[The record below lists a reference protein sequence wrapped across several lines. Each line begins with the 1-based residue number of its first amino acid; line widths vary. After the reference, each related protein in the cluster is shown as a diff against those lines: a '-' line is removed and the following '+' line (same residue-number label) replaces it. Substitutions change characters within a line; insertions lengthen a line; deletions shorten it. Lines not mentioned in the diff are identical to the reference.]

1 MKKQIWSVF
10 VATISTSLL
19 AQTNAPELTPTPA
32 TPPPAVTAP
41 ATTGVEPVPAVTN
54 APARKKVVPRK
65 KRKLSAAKEAMFTE
79 TPVALVPGPA
89 EVGVNNVNVRGQA
102 GLKGEVIAH
111 LHQGD
116 AVTVLEQI
124 NLQKHKAD
132 EPAQWAKIAYPTNAN
147 VWVNAKYIDA
157 ATKTVKPKKLNLR
170 AGPGENYSVVG
181 LIERGT
187 PVSEILSKG
196 DWMEIEPPPN
206 SYAFVAALY
215 LKQEV
220 PAAAT
225 ASVTPPAETTPAPA
239 PAPAETMPAPAPA
252 TVAESQPIVAEPTN
266 APAPTETTAAPAAA
280 METQVPAAPA
290 EQAPPPPRVV
300 THEGFVRHV
309 SSIIAPT
316 AYELYDPNTFTSIDY
331 LYTTTTNLDLSRY
344 NGLHII
350 VTGEE
355 GLAARW
361 NETPVLTIQR
371 ILVVPSDLNAA
382 PRFQSVSPRTGH
394 HY

>member
-10 VATISTSLL
+10 VATISTSLF
-19 AQTNAPELTPTPA
+19 AQTNAPELTPPPA

-41 ATTGVEPVPAVTN
+41 ATTAVAPAPVVTN
-54 APARKKVVPRK
+54 APAKKKIVPHK
-65 KRKLSAAKEAMFTE
+65 KRTLAAAKEAVVAE
-79 TPVALVPGPA
+79 PPVALVPGPA

-102 GLKGEVIAH
+102 SLKGEVIAH
-111 LHQGD
+111 LLKGD

-124 NLQKHKAD
+124 NLRKHRAN
-132 EPAQWAKIAYPTNAN
+132 EPAQWAKIAYPTNAHA
-147 VWVNAKYIDA
+147 WVNAKYIDA
-157 ATKTVKPKKLNLR
+157 TSKTVLPKKLNLR

-187 PVSEILSKG
+187 PVSEILNKG
-196 DWMEIEPPPN
+196 NWMEIEPPTN
-206 SYAFVAALY
+206 AYAFVAAMY

-220 PAAAT
+220 LAAAP
-225 ASVTPPAETTPAPA
+225 ANAAPPMETGPAPTPMPVAEAQPIATEPANPPVPPVTTETNAA
-239 PAPAETMPAPAPA
+239 PA
-252 TVAESQPIVAEPTN
+252 VAMETN
-266 APAPTETTAAPAAA
+266 APAAP
-280 METQVPAAPA
+280 V
-290 EQAPPPPRVV
+290 EQTPPSPPPPRVV
-300 THEGFVRHV
+300 THEGFVRPV
-309 SSIIAPT
+309 TSVIEPT
-316 AYELYDPNTFTSIDY
+316 AYELYDPSTDIAIDY

-371 ILVVPSDLNAA
+371 ILVVSTDTNAV

-394 HY
+394 HN